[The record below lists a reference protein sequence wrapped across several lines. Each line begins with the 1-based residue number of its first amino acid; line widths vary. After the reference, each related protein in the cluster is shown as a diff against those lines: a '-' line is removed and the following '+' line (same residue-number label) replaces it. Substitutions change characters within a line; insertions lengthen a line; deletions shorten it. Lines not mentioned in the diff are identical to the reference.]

1 VFGINLVVL
10 GLDYKCWMES
20 LLQKHNL
27 PGFILFL
34 TLCASTFI
42 SGFLSR
48 DLQCQEIGEE

>member
-1 VFGINLVVL
+1 
-10 GLDYKCWMES
+10 MES
-20 LLQKHNL
+20 LLKKKNL